1 MKRIVAHH
9 SPDIDAIASIWL
21 IHRHLP
27 RWKNAPVELVSAGRT
42 LNDMVVDSDPDTIH
56 VDTGMGRFDHHDTPE
71 FTSATRRV
79 FDYLVQEGHIKEQ
92 EHDALERIV
101 DVVTRYDHFHEA
113 ELEDADD
120 DMHLFSLAYI
130 IFGLRTNATKAQEL
144 IQLGEDALDGIL
156 QYMKSK
162 VHAEHIIE
170 KGFTTNTKW
179 GKTLV
184 LETDNDRAMKVAFIK
199 GYDMVIRY
207 SPSYKNVAFKLHP
220 KNPKTLKKLHAYFVK
235 NDAQAQWFYHA
246 SGRVLLNAST
256 RDTKEMVTKFS
267 LKELLQLVTG

>member
-9 SPDIDAIASIWL
+9 SPDIDAIGAIWL

-27 RWKNAPVELVSAGRT
+27 HWKSASVELVSAGRT
-42 LNDMVVDSDPDTIH
+42 LFDMPPDSDPDIIH
-56 VDTGMGRFDHHDTPE
+56 VDTGLGRFDHHDTSD
-71 FTSATRRV
+71 FTSATRLV
-79 FDYLVQEGHIKEQ
+79 FDFLVDEGHIKEQ

-101 DVVTRYDHFHEA
+101 DVITRYDHFQEA
-113 ELEDADD
+113 QLDGADD
-120 DMHLFSLAYI
+120 DMHIFSLTYI
-130 IFGLRTNATKAQEL
+130 IFGLRTNATKALEL
-144 IQLGEDALDGIL
+144 IQLGEDSLDGIL

-170 KGFTTNTKW
+170 KGFTTQSQW
-179 GKTLV
+179 GRTLV

-220 KNPKTLKKLHAYFVK
+220 RNPKTLKKLHTYFVK
-235 NDAQAQWFYHA
+235 NDAGAQWFYHA

-256 RDTKEMVTKFS
+256 RDTKELVTKFS
-267 LKELLQLVTG
+267 LKELLGLIT